1 MRKIQQGFTL
11 IELMIVV
18 AIIGILAA
26 VAIPSYQDYTKK
38 GRFAEV
44 QGLAEARKTGVAE
57 CASDPANAATPFA
70 GCNGGTGG
78 IAANLAAATTNTTSL
93 TVTDGVITGTSAANS
108 DSTTTILTPLMPNP
122 ADGVITW
129 TNSGSCVGKGWCKAN

>member
-1 MRKIQQGFTL
+1 MKSVQKGFTL

-44 QGLAEARKTGVAE
+44 VKLADALKQDVAICYSSLNTFTGCSGGAE
-57 CASDPANAATPFA
+57 
-70 GCNGGTGG
+70 GVR
-78 IAANLAAATTNTTSL
+78 ANLAAATTNTASL
-93 TVTDGVITGTSAANS
+93 TTADGVITGTSAANS
-108 DSTTTILTPLMPNP
+108 DSTPIILTPAVPG
-122 ADGVITW
+122 ADGVIRW
-129 TNSGSCVGKGWCKAN
+129 AGSGTCLAKGWCKAS